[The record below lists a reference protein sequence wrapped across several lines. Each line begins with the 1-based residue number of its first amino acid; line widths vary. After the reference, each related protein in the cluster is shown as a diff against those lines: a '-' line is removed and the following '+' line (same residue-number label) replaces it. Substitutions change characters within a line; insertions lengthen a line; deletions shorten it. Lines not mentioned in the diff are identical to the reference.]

1 VSDVISQIGLA
12 LESFKARQQDIN
24 GLGQRAFKDLF
35 AAANAAMLTA
45 VVQKLIRASY
55 AEMVTANP
63 PRTTLLAA
71 VSQHHTEVIAGCRI
85 LTQDDGILRALI
97 DAANAATFEAFQ
109 LIYAE
114 VPKTEAH
121 RTALRSRKTKKAKP
135 PVSDGGQ
142 AKRATRA
149 PRKAPA
155 SQNPKGRASA
165 G

>member
-1 VSDVISQIGLA
+1 MSDVILQIGLA

-45 VVQKLIRASY
+45 VVQKVIRASY
-55 AEMVTANP
+55 ADMVTANP

-85 LTQDDGILRALI
+85 LTEDDGILRALI

-114 VPKTEAH
+114 VAKSESPKAT
-121 RTALRSRKTKKAKP
+121 TRSRQTKKEKP
-135 PVSDGGQ
+135 PALDAGP

-155 SQNPKGRASA
+155 SKNAHK
-165 G
+165 

>member
-1 VSDVISQIGLA
+1 VSEVISQISMA

-45 VVQKLIRASY
+45 VVQKVIRSSY

-71 VSQHHTEVIAGCRI
+71 VSQHHTEIMAGCRI
-85 LTQDDGILRALI
+85 LTEDDGILRSLI
-97 DAANAATFEAFQ
+97 DAANAATIEAFQ

-114 VPKTEAH
+114 VPKTEAPKSVM
-121 RTALRSRKTKKAKP
+121 RSRSAKKQKQPAP
-135 PVSDGGQ
+135 GPDPV
-142 AKRATRA
+142 KRAART
-149 PRKAPA
+149 PRK
-155 SQNPKGRASA
+155 GM
-165 G
+165 

>member
-1 VSDVISQIGLA
+1 VADVISQIGLA
-12 LESFKARQQDIN
+12 LEAFKARQQDIN
-24 GLGQRAFKDLF
+24 GLGERAFKDLF

-45 VVQKLIRASY
+45 VVQKIIRASY

-71 VSQHHTEVIAGCRI
+71 ASQLHTEIMAGCRI

-114 VPKTEAH
+114 QPKNSVRSRMRKTEKMLSPDSEPAKPGA
-121 RTALRSRKTKKAKP
+121 RASRKT
-135 PVSDGGQ
+135 
-142 AKRATRA
+142 T
-149 PRKAPA
+149 PA
-155 SQNPKGRASA
+155 SPGTGRGTA
-165 G
+165 

>member
-1 VSDVISQIGLA
+1 MA

-35 AAANAAMLTA
+35 AAANAVMLTA
-45 VVQKLIRASY
+45 VVQKVIRSSY

-71 VSQHHTEVIAGCRI
+71 VSQHHTEIMAGCRI
-85 LTQDDGILRALI
+85 LTEDDGILRALI
-97 DAANAATFEAFQ
+97 DAANATTIEAFQ

-114 VPKTEAH
+114 VPKTEAPK
-121 RTALRSRKTKKAKP
+121 RVMRSRSAKKEKHPAP
-135 PVSDGGQ
+135 GPDP
-142 AKRATRA
+142 AKRAARA

-155 SQNPKGRASA
+155 G
-165 G
+165 

>member
-12 LESFKARQQDIN
+12 LEAFKARQQDIN

-35 AAANAAMLTA
+35 AAANVAMLTA
-45 VVQKLIRASY
+45 VVQKIIQTSY

-71 VSQHHTEVIAGCRI
+71 ASQHHTEIMAGCRI

-97 DAANAATFEAFQ
+97 DAANAATSDAFQ

-114 VPKTEAH
+114 QPKSPVRSRTRKTEKV
-121 RTALRSRKTKKAKP
+121 LSP
-135 PVSDGGQ
+135 ESEP
-142 AKRATRA
+142 AKRGTGT
-149 PRKAPA
+149 PRKGAPG
-155 SQNPKGRASA
+155 K
-165 G
+165 

>member
-1 VSDVISQIGLA
+1 VSDVILQIGLA

-45 VVQKLIRASY
+45 VVQKVIRASY
-55 AEMVTANP
+55 ADMVTANP

-85 LTQDDGILRALI
+85 LTEDDGILRALI

-114 VPKTEAH
+114 VAKSEAPKKAT
-121 RTALRSRKTKKAKP
+121 TRSRQTKKEKLPALDAGP
-135 PVSDGGQ
+135 

-155 SQNPKGRASA
+155 NKNAHK
-165 G
+165 